1 MSDNYGFRVAATN
14 LPDDGAP
21 QTQSY
26 VSPAYIPYAPSYQN
40 YLVPAAPSVSPIV
53 EVGSETPEPV
63 EETKTFYQNMDED
76 VYEFG
81 YADNNGERNEA
92 RDIYGVVTGSFN
104 YVDDAGL
111 AQTVRYKADK
121 GGFQVLDT
129 TVPVVAPISG
139 PQPVQY
145 TPEVLAA
152 REAHLK

>member
-1 MSDNYGFRVAATN
+1 MHKKSCSSLEYFG
-14 LPDDGAP
+14 
-21 QTQSY
+21 Q
-26 VSPAYIPYAPSYQN
+26 VSFYRQDPSKN
-40 YLVPAAPSVSPIV
+40 
-53 EVGSETPEPV
+53 E
-63 EETKTFYQNMDED
+63 NWD